1 MHFLICL
8 SSNFAGIVELC
19 ISKNPMFF
27 VFFHFN
33 VFWRENGA
41 TRLSAKLKFQDM
53 ATQINNLKI
62 SLTLKLK
69 TTFNPRRDR
78 IECEKYF

>member
-19 ISKNPMFF
+19 ISKTPMFF

-41 TRLSAKLKFQDM
+41 TRLTAKLKFQDM
-53 ATQINNLKI
+53 ATQINNFKNKFDFEI
-62 SLTLKLK
+62 K
-69 TTFNPRRDR
+69 NY
-78 IECEKYF
+78 I